1 MPIILASYS
10 GDRNQE
16 DHSLKPV
23 KANTFRPYLKKKEKK
38 NPTQNRAGR
47 VAHMV
52 ECLPC
57 KLM

>member
-38 NPTQNRAGR
+38 IQHKTEL
-47 VAHMV
+47 V
-52 ECLPC
+52 EWLTW
-57 KLM
+57 

>member
-47 VAHMV
+47 VPV
-52 ECLPC
+52 
-57 KLM
+57 